1 MNISKK
7 IKKASIFL
15 VTIAV
20 ALIAVFGAFTILL
33 EKPVEAEPQLPEKH
47 LFVEEIYLL
56 KTEETNTTINI
67 TCTPYLTNIWDQKS
81 GEIKIVAYVVKE
93 SNKVA
98 DCKNSVLVGKINADS
113 TKEIE
118 IPLILSDDSYQVDIL
133 IFEDEKLVLK
143 GSLRIKTKVNLRTTY
158 TYDDEGD
165 VIDEKVELMGWDVTC
180 TGGAESFSHVTHK
193 YETIN

>member
-1 MNISKK
+1 MNVSKK
-7 IKKASIFL
+7 FKKASIFL

-20 ALIAVFGAFTILL
+20 ALIAIFGAFTILF

-67 TCTPYLTNIWDQKS
+67 TCTPYLTNIWSKES
-81 GEIKIVAYVVKE
+81 GKIKIVAYVVKE

-98 DCKNSVLVGKINADS
+98 DCKNTVLVGKINADS

-118 IPLILSDDSYQVDIL
+118 IPLMLSDDAYQVDIL

-143 GSLRIKTKVNLRTTY
+143 GSLKIKTRINLKTVY
-158 TYDDEGD
+158 TYDDSGD
-165 VIDEKVELMGWDVTC
+165 VIDEKVELCGWTVSC
-180 TGGAESFSHVTHK
+180 EGGSESFSHVTHK
-193 YETIN
+193 YESVK